1 MTAVE
6 PPHVL
11 HAASMLCN
19 VLQADLLGVEHPAGG
34 AASAPAEPNLASADD
49 LGDFFNAPA
58 QPAASTAAGAPADG
72 VDMFV
77 ARPEPQA
84 HGHAAA
90 QQQRRQQ
97 PPSRPSRPAQAAGM
111 EPGKGPVLDD
121 RVRHGSLCRCS
132 SASHCSCWTHTTI
145 CSCAHFNEDAS
156 LMSLCGRWVISGDTV
171 IRNRIAAAGGG

>member
-1 MTAVE
+1 MSM
-6 PPHVL
+6 

-19 VLQADLLGVEHPAGG
+19 ALQADLLGVEDPATS

-58 QPAASTAAGAPADG
+58 QPAAPTAAGAPADG
-72 VDMFV
+72 VDMFA

-84 HGHAAA
+84 NGHAAA

-97 PPSRPSRPAQAAGM
+97 PPPRPSRPAGK

-121 RVRHGSLCRCS
+121 RVRPRSLCCGS
-132 SASHCSCWTHTTI
+132 SASLLLL
-145 CSCAHFNEDAS
+145 A
-156 LMSLCGRWVISGDTV
+156 
-171 IRNRIAAAGGG
+171 